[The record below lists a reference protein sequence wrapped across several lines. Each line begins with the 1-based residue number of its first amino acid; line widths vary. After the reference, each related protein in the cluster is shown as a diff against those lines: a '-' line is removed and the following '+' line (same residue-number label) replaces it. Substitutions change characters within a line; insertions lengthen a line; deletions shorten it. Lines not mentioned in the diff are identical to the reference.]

1 MRRFSARNARLGI
14 QYCREGPTLTALP
27 TAQLAPVEHF
37 SVEETQFLTPF
48 VTNTHLPVFALTNL
62 PEVVKG
68 ALFAR
73 YSRTAKSLRRLLLD
87 EFRGDL
93 VGVDVSQ
100 AGEQARAERLYDR
113 VFGDYGDDS
122 IAQLGSVHVAC
133 EGVSN
138 VVTKLLERGRLMS
151 YLEQST
157 RYVPYTDRPEGRW
170 KYHTPIGLDRAAKRL
185 FSETMDAS
193 FSIYAEA
200 IPKIEAFLLD
210 RLVSRSETPSQAFRR
225 AVRAKA
231 LDLLRGLLPAAT
243 RSNVGVYG
251 SGQAYEML
259 VMRLR
264 ASGNSEASIIAD
276 LLLHELRKVIPAFVA
291 RVDRL
296 DRGVVWT
303 RYLED
308 VRVNTLEEV
317 ERHTGDVVVDDTPE
331 VTLIDY
337 DPEGEL
343 KVVAAAMYRQSGLS
357 DRQLLEISRDLSES
371 SRAAILSAYVGDRS
385 NRRHR
390 PGRAF
395 ERTSYRFDILGDYA
409 AFRDLQ
415 RHRLL
420 TIDWQT
426 LTPTHGYVIPPII
439 EQAGLDGAW
448 HEVMERGAHLYYQIL
463 AVSPQ
468 DAAYAVPMA
477 YRIRYNMDM
486 NAREAMHVIELRSA
500 EQGHESYRRIAQR
513 MHELIRTEA
522 GHSAIASAMRFVNY
536 ARTDLER
543 LRAEEGSEQPE

>member
-1 MRRFSARNARLGI
+1 MNT
-14 QYCREGPTLTALP
+14 PP
-27 TAQLAPVEHF
+27 TAHLPPVEHF
-37 SVEETQFLTPF
+37 SDEEIAFLTPF
-48 VTNTHLPVFALTNL
+48 VTNTDLPVFALTNL

-73 YSRTAKSLRRLLLD
+73 YSRTEKSLRRLLID
-87 EFRGDL
+87 EFRSDL
-93 VGVDVSQ
+93 EGVDVSQ
-100 AGEQARAERLYDR
+100 AGRLARAEGLYDR

-122 IAQLGSVHVAC
+122 IAQLGSVHVSC

-138 VVTKLLERGRLMS
+138 VATKLLERGRLMS

-157 RYVPYTDRPEGRW
+157 RYVPYTDRPDGRW
-170 KYHTPIGLDRAAKRL
+170 KYHTPLGLDRTAKEL
-185 FSETMDAS
+185 FTETVDAS
-193 FSIYAEA
+193 FNIYAA
-200 IPKIEAFLLD
+200 GIPKVETFLLD
-210 RLVSRSETPSQAFRR
+210 RLGSRTEPPSRGFRR

-264 ASGNSEASIIAD
+264 ASGNSEASLIAD
-276 LLLHELRKVIPAFVA
+276 LLLQELQKVIPAFVA

-296 DRGVVWT
+296 DRGVLWT
-303 RYLED
+303 RYLKD
-308 VRVNTLEEV
+308 VRVDTRAEA
-317 ERHTGDVVVDDTPE
+317 ERLTADVRIDDVPE
-331 VTLIDY
+331 VTLTDY

-343 KVVAAAMYRQSGLS
+343 KVVAAALYRQSALG
-357 DRQLLEISRDLSES
+357 DRQLLEIARQMSETD
-371 SRAAILSAYVGDRS
+371 RAALLGAYVGDRG

-395 ERTSYRFDILGDYA
+395 ERTSYRFDILGEYA

-426 LTPTHGYVIPPII
+426 LTPTHGYVTPPLI
-439 EQAGLDGAW
+439 EQVGLGGAW
-448 HEVMERGAHLYYQIL
+448 REVMERGAELYDYL
-463 AVSPQ
+463 LTVSPQ

-477 YRIRYNMDM
+477 YRIRYVMDM

-500 EQGHESYRRIAQR
+500 EQGHENYRRIARR
-513 MHELIRTEA
+513 MHELIRSEA
-522 GHSAIASAMRFVNY
+522 GHPAIADAMQFVSYASA
-536 ARTDLER
+536 DLER
-543 LRAEEGSEQPE
+543 LRTEEASDKPD